1 MNMMMNLNKVLILG
15 AIVGVIGLIGATVW
29 SGTEASERAV
39 VTANDV
45 DLSVRLADNAWERQ
59 RGLSGF
65 TIEDVKAQGMLFVF
79 KDAEV
84 REFWMKGMNLD
95 LDVLWI
101 KDGKIVAVDEGV
113 KAPKPG
119 EEPARMTSKPVPVD
133 MVLEVPAGYA
143 QQFDL
148 NPGTLLKIQ
157 LP

>member
-1 MNMMMNLNKVLILG
+1 MSMNKGLILG
-15 AIVGVIGLIGATVW
+15 ALCLVVIFISLTVW
-29 SGTEASERAV
+29 SGLESAERAT
-39 VTANDV
+39 VTANDIE
-45 DLSVRLADNAWERQ
+45 LSVRLADNQWERA

-65 TIEDVKAQGMLFVF
+65 TAEEVGAQGMLFVF

-101 KDGKIVAVDEGV
+101 NDGKIVALDKGV
-113 KAPKPG
+113 QAPEPG
-119 EEPARMTSKPVPVD
+119 EEPVRMTSKPVPVD